1 MAGLQYYF
9 FPTDF
14 FHPRP
19 PLVNGDHNT
28 KNPIL
33 SFETPQKDNEDDN
46 IQKPTKAT
54 VIRHHM
60 PKNKLHQPSCIVKDE
75 MNSTKLNHNIANYW
89 ISLPKDYC

>member
-1 MAGLQYYF
+1 MTGLQYYF

-14 FHPRP
+14 FYPRP
-19 PLVNGDHNT
+19 PMVNGDHNT

-33 SFETPQKDNEDDN
+33 SFETPKKDNEDDN
-46 IQKPTKAT
+46 IQKPTKAI

-75 MNSTKLNHNIANYW
+75 MNSKKLNHNITNY
-89 ISLPKDYC
+89 